1 MSEASADNV
10 GLVVASFG
18 NRGQL
23 DNGDGTRRRYVLKG
37 RKLRTV
43 CGDRVRWSEQH
54 QGNELLVTEVLARDN
69 LLERPDSRG
78 KREPIA
84 ANLSQLVVVLAP
96 EPEPDFFIADRY
108 LCAAEMMRADAI
120 IVWNKTDL
128 RPHLPEELTNY
139 RDLGYTV
146 METSAGENTGIQ
158 ELAGLL
164 ANGIAMLAGQSG
176 VGKSSLINRLVP
188 DADVA
193 IGELSASSGE
203 GKHKTTASV
212 MHTLPNNGRLIDT
225 PGVREF
231 APVVSDPVRVQT
243 GFREILHLAPGCR
256 FSDCQHLREPDCAVK
271 AAVKAGSVSEQRY
284 ESYTRLRHHAE
295 GLNQLQVR
303 KINKD

>member
-1 MSEASADNV
+1 MSGTSADNA
-10 GLVVASFG
+10 GLVIASFG

-23 DNGDGTRRRYVLKG
+23 DSGDGIRRRYVLKG
-37 RKLRTV
+37 RKLRAV
-43 CGDRVRWSEQH
+43 CGDRVHWRQQP
-54 QGNELLVTEVLARDN
+54 QGDELLVTEVLARDN

-108 LCAAEMMRADAI
+108 LCAAEMMPADAI

-128 RPHLPEELTNY
+128 HARVPEELTNY

-146 METSAGENTGIQ
+146 VETSAGENTGIQ
-158 ELAGLL
+158 ELAGVL

-176 VGKSSLINRLVP
+176 AGKSSLINKLVP
-188 DADVA
+188 DADAA
-193 IGELSASSGE
+193 IGELSASSRE

-231 APVVSDPVRVQT
+231 APVVNDPVRVQT
-243 GFREILHLAPGCR
+243 GFSEIMRLAPDCR

-271 AAVKAGSVSEQRY
+271 AAVEAGSVSEQRY
-284 ESYTRLRHHAE
+284 ESYRRLRHNAE
-295 GLNQLQVR
+295 SLSQRQAR
-303 KINKD
+303 E